1 MELSTIA
8 PDDVAICVNYVT
20 DEYESIT
27 GTSSGARGLAIRFE
41 RDIKN
46 KDGIKIVD
54 GNRIIGF
61 CFHEEFEGKF
71 FIISLYIEKS
81 KRVSKCMYLIFKYCL
96 EQSGDKE
103 VLYIPLHKD
112 MVLPKSLCR
121 NGTIVK
127 HKAIEWINSV
137 KNRYE

>member
-1 MELSTIA
+1 MELSKIA

-27 GTSSGARGLAIRFE
+27 GSSSGARGLAIRFE

-81 KRVSKCMYLIFKYCL
+81 KRVSKCMYLIFKYCI
-96 EQSGDKE
+96 EKSVDRE
-103 VLYIPLHKD
+103 MLYLPLHKD

-121 NGTIVK
+121 NGIIIK
-127 HKAIEWINSV
+127 HKAREWIDVV
-137 KNRYE
+137 KKRYE

>member
-1 MELSTIA
+1 MELAKIA

-27 GTSSGARGLAIRFE
+27 GSSSGATGFAIRFE

-46 KDGIKIVD
+46 KEGIKVVE

-61 CFHEEFEGKF
+61 CFTEDFEGKL
-71 FIISLYIEKS
+71 FITSLYIEKS
-81 KRVSKCMYLIFKYCL
+81 KRISKCMYLIFKYCI
-96 EQSGDKE
+96 EKSVDRE
-103 VLYIPLHKD
+103 MLYLALHKD
-112 MVLPKSLCR
+112 MILPKSLCR
-121 NGTIVK
+121 NGIIIK
-127 HKAIEWINSV
+127 HKAREWLDSV

>member
-1 MELSTIA
+1 MELAKIA

-27 GTSSGARGLAIRFE
+27 GSSSGATGLAIRFE

-46 KDGIKIVD
+46 KEGIKVVE

-61 CFHEEFEGKF
+61 CFTEDFEGKL
-71 FIISLYIEKS
+71 FITSLYIEKS
-81 KRVSKCMYLIFKYCL
+81 KRISKCMYLIFKYCI
-96 EQSGDKE
+96 EKSGDRE
-103 VLYIPLHKD
+103 MLYLSLHKD
-112 MVLPKSLCR
+112 MILPKELCR
-121 NGTIVK
+121 NGIIIK
-127 HKAIEWINSV
+127 HKAIEWLDSV